1 MAFVRP
7 TLTTLI
13 NRACTTI
20 NTYVSNANAFVRESV
35 FNVFAKIIA
44 ALHLDLYAYQDEL
57 VRNFFI
63 STADING
70 LTARGGDIGVYRK
83 KASYATG
90 DILIAG
96 TPATPV
102 PRGTA
107 FSAPD
112 AAIYKTTEDVVVG
125 ADGNVLA
132 RIMATNT
139 GTTGNQ
145 APGTKFALVNPIVGV
160 NSTAAATENGIV
172 GGADIEG
179 VEEYRARLLLA
190 LRREAGAGD
199 TVYYENAALSQ
210 PGVTR
215 ARAYRTYAGP
225 GTVGVT
231 FMMDNT
237 YDDGIPQAGDIDA
250 MQKYLESIMPADLND
265 LVVFAPTPVVIDIKI
280 NNLNPDT
287 VALREDINNALVQ
300 QFRNYDFGESVF
312 RSQVEATI
320 GAVPGEI
327 SHTLTMPANDT
338 AVSEYSIAILGSI
351 TYGVTK

>member
-1 MAFVRP
+1 MPFVRP
-7 TLTTLI
+7 TLTSLI

-20 NTYVSNANAFVRESV
+20 NTYVTGANAFVRESV

-70 LTARGGDIGVYRK
+70 LNTRGADMGVYRK
-83 KASYATG
+83 KASYAAG
-90 DILIAG
+90 NILITG
-96 TPATPV
+96 TPATLV

-112 AAIYKTTEDVVVG
+112 DAIYKTTDDVVVG
-125 ADGNVLA
+125 TGGTVTVQ
-132 RIMATNT
+132 IMATTT
-139 GTTGNQ
+139 GTAGNQ
-145 APGTKFALVNPIVGV
+145 APHTEFALVNPIVGV
-160 NSTAAATENGIV
+160 NGTAVTNENGII

-199 TVYYENAALSQ
+199 TIYYENAALSQ

-215 ARAYRTYAGP
+215 ARAFRTYAGP

-237 YDDGIPQAGDIDA
+237 YDDGIPQPGDVAA
-250 MQKYLESIMPADLND
+250 MQNYLESIMPADLND
-265 LVVFAPTPVVIDIKI
+265 LVVFAPSPVVVDIEI

-287 VALREDINNALVQ
+287 TALREDINNALAA
-300 QFRNYDFGESVF
+300 QFRAYDFGESVF
-312 RSQVEATI
+312 RSQIEATI
-320 GAVPGEI
+320 GAAPSEI
-327 SHTLTMPANDT
+327 SHKLAAPINDT
-338 AVSEYSIAILGSI
+338 AVSEYSIAVLGTI
-351 TYGVTK
+351 TYGVTD

>member
-1 MAFVRP
+1 MPFVRP
-7 TLTTLI
+7 TLTSLI

-20 NTYVSNANAFVRESV
+20 NTYVTNANAFIRESV
-35 FNVFAKIIA
+35 FNVWAKIIA

-63 STADING
+63 SSADING
-70 LTARGGDIGVYRK
+70 LNARGGDIGVYRK
-83 KASYATG
+83 KASYAAG
-90 DILIAG
+90 DILITG

-112 AAIYKTTEDVVVG
+112 DAVYKTTDAAVIG
-125 ADGNVLA
+125 ADGTVLV
-132 RIMATNT
+132 RIMATTT
-139 GTTGNQ
+139 GAAGNQ
-145 APGTKFALVNPIVGV
+145 APNTEFALVNPIIGV
-160 NSTAAATENGIV
+160 NATATATQNGIV

-215 ARAYRTYAGP
+215 ARAFRTYAGP

-237 YDDGIPQAGDIDA
+237 YDDGIPQPGDIAA
-250 MQKYLESIMPADLND
+250 MQEYLESIMPADLND
-265 LVVFAPTPVVIDIKI
+265 LVVFAPNPVVINIGI

-287 VALREDINNALVQ
+287 VALREDINNALAE
-300 QFRNYDFGESVF
+300 QFRAYDFGESVF
-312 RSQVEATI
+312 RSQIEATI
-320 GAVPGEI
+320 GAAPGEI
-327 SHTLTMPANDT
+327 SHTLIMPTGDT
-338 AVSEYSIAILGSI
+338 AVSEYSIAILGKI
-351 TYGVTK
+351 TYGVTE